1 MSRVG
6 APRQD
11 PVPIGQIAEPP
22 FARLPDPLTLF
33 AARARRFRSLAEGH
47 DLAPYL
53 RFLAALGDV
62 QRRLQDGLA
71 EPDMPAPDVRERAR
85 EYRMPPLDRGRFTTD
100 AAFDTTRERLLS
112 LAGMIE
118 MPEQAAAALTRVKAA
133 DAAARDA
140 IARAV
145 LADSVPAEALAEH
158 VYVAAALQV
167 HFVRLAARLDPARL
181 VPVGD
186 GACPACGGPSAAS
199 LLVGWLGAHGAR
211 FCACWLCGTMWNYV
225 RIKCVLCGS
234 TEGVAYK
241 EVEGGPGAVKAE
253 TCEKC
258 RGYVKILN
266 QQKEPDVDPIADD
279 VASLALDLLVREAG
293 FSRGAVNPF
302 LIGY

>member
-1 MSRVG
+1 MV
-6 APRQD
+6 
-11 PVPIGQIAEPP
+11 
-22 FARLPDPLTLF
+22 
-33 AARARRFRSLAEGH
+33 
-47 DLAPYL
+47 
-53 RFLAALGDV
+53 
-62 QRRLQDGLA
+62 
-71 EPDMPAPDVRERAR
+71 
-85 EYRMPPLDRGRFTTD
+85 
-100 AAFDTTRERLLS
+100 
-112 LAGMIE
+112 
-118 MPEQAAAALTRVKAA
+118 
-133 DAAARDA
+133 
-140 IARAV
+140 RAV
-145 LADSVPAEALAEH
+145 LADAIPMEALAEH

-167 HFVRLAARLDPARL
+167 HFARLAARLDPARL

-186 GACPACGGPSAAS
+186 GACPACGGPPATS
-199 LLVGWLGAHGAR
+199 LLVGWPGSHGAR

-241 EVEGGPGAVKAE
+241 EVEGGPGTVKAE

-266 QQKEPDVDPIADD
+266 QQKEPEVDPVADD